1 MAMTREEMQR
11 LASLGR
17 GGDTMLA
24 HINPEEAALLKSR
37 GGSGTIN
44 PNTGLPEY
52 FGIKSITGAAKD
64 IGSSVVGAAKDVANL
79 PSSIANTVQQ
89 VAAPVSRFKPVSVSK
104 ALGRVTAPVVK
115 PVEKA
120 VGQVTSN
127 LANLPGSVENTVKQ
141 VAANPVAQIALAY
154 YMPGL
159 VEAFAPSLGALG

>member
-11 LASLGR
+11 LASYGR

-24 HINPEEAALLKSR
+24 HINPEEAALLKAR

-44 PNTGLPEY
+44 PNTGLPEFKKFY
-52 FGIKSITGAAKD
+52 QKAAA
-64 IGSSVVGAAKDVANL
+64 VVAAPVKAVAK
-79 PSSIANTVQQ
+79 AVEQ
-89 VAAPVSRFKPVSVSK
+89 VAAPI
-104 ALGRVTAPVVK
+104 VK
-115 PVEKA
+115 PIEKA
-120 VGQVTSN
+120 AGQVTSN

-159 VEAFAPSLGALG
+159 VEAFAPSLGALGITGAAAQTAVANAPSEGANASTSPGM